1 MWVPLL
7 LLLFLL
13 LLLLLSSQLSLLCLL
28 LHLWLR
34 ILRKC
39 PALGGYVSAAC
50 RTVWHMHRLHG
61 CMHVGINKQLMQH

>member
-39 PALGGYVSAAC
+39 PALGGYVL
-50 RTVWHMHRLHG
+50 R
-61 CMHVGINKQLMQH
+61 I